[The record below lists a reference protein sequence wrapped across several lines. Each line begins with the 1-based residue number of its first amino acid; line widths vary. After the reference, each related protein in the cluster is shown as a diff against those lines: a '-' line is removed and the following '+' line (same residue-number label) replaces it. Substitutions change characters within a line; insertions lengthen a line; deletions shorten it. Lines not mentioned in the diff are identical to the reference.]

1 MFETEMP
8 RGGDLPLSDN
18 AKRVLKER
26 YLLKNEDG
34 AVIERPDEMFWR
46 VARFVAASEGGQ
58 PDDTIIKMFH
68 DIMARLDFLPN
79 SPTLMNAGRQGGQL
93 AACFVLPVEDSMS
106 DIFDSLKHMAL
117 IHKSGGGTGY
127 NFSKLRPKGDVVSS
141 TNGVASGPI
150 SFMSMFDQ
158 ATEVVMQGGMRR
170 GANMGILNADH
181 PDVFD
186 FIRAK
191 TEEGKLQ
198 NFNISV
204 GASEK
209 FMWAVQND
217 DDWDLLN
224 PRTREIVRTVR
235 ARDLFDLI
243 CEMAWKTG
251 DPGMIFL
258 DKMNKDNPLAH
269 LGVITSTNPCV
280 CGDTLVHTAEGP
292 KRAKDLCGRK
302 VQLLLNGRVMPS
314 TEEGFFRTG
323 VKPLL
328 RLTTR
333 EGFSLRLTADHPVL
347 RVTENTRYRHR
358 TEWTAAGSLKP
369 GDGIMLNDHR
379 KSPEWSG
386 SGDID
391 QGYLIGLLI
400 GDGTF
405 KKDKTVLS
413 VWMPEERVSGD
424 EDMGQGPRAAMSESM
439 KAVSTMPHRSDF
451 QGWIPVMG
459 RSEYRLASGAIKNL
473 ASSLGMSPSCK
484 TITPEMETSCSSS
497 FTRGLLRGL
506 FDTDGSIQGDQ
517 KKGISIR
524 LSQSS
529 LPTLEAVQRMLLRLG
544 IVGTIYKN
552 RREESS
558 AILPD
563 GRGGMKAYN
572 TKAQHELVI
581 SKENIRLFAEK
592 IGFADTDKQTRLDD
606 SLGRYKRSLNRELF
620 TATVD
625 RILPDGEEV
634 VFDVRVPGE
643 HAFDAN
649 GLVVHNCGEQPLL
662 PYEACNL
669 GSINLANMVSEND
682 VNWEK
687 LRLTTR
693 LAVRFLD
700 NVIDVNQYPLPQIE
714 EMVKKTRKIG
724 LGIMGWADMLFQL
737 RIPYDSDEALEL
749 AGKVMSLISDT
760 GRKESS
766 ELAHN
771 RGECPALPGSGLR
784 NGTIT
789 TIAPTGSLSMI
800 ADCSSGI
807 EPVFALE
814 FTKEVLDGTQF
825 SYRNRYYAEALEK
838 GESPDVIERVFR
850 SSHDIAPEWH
860 VKMQSAFQEHVDN
873 AVSKTINL
881 PGSATVEDV
890 EKAYMLAWK
899 TYCKGI
905 TVFRDGC
912 RAGQVLYVEKSA
924 RQQTLPIPQVSEVE
938 KPMDRPFILG
948 GKTAKIPTSYGNLY
962 LTVNEVNGR
971 PVEVFTTMGKSGHET
986 MAFTEAMGRLISLAL
1001 RSGVKIHGIIKQMKG
1016 IGGSQPVWH
1025 DNGVIMSVPDA
1036 ISYGLMSMGYLDL
1049 EEKGMMESL
1058 SETDMCPVCGASMAR
1073 QEGCIKCPACG
1084 FSRC

>member
-1 MFETEMP
+1 
-8 RGGDLPLSDN
+8 
-18 AKRVLKER
+18 
-26 YLLKNEDG
+26 
-34 AVIERPDEMFWR
+34 
-46 VARFVAASEGGQ
+46 
-58 PDDTIIKMFH
+58 
-68 DIMARLDFLPN
+68 
-79 SPTLMNAGRQGGQL
+79 
-93 AACFVLPVEDSMS
+93 
-106 DIFDSLKHMAL
+106 
-117 IHKSGGGTGY
+117 
-127 NFSKLRPKGDVVSS
+127 
-141 TNGVASGPI
+141 
-150 SFMSMFDQ
+150 
-158 ATEVVMQGGMRR
+158 
-170 GANMGILNADH
+170 
-181 PDVFD
+181 
-186 FIRAK
+186 
-191 TEEGKLQ
+191 
-198 NFNISV
+198 
-204 GASEK
+204 
-209 FMWAVQND
+209 
-217 DDWDLLN
+217 
-224 PRTREIVRTVR
+224 
-235 ARDLFDLI
+235 
-243 CEMAWKTG
+243 
-251 DPGMIFL
+251 
-258 DKMNKDNPLAH
+258 
-269 LGVITSTNPCV
+269 
-280 CGDTLVHTAEGP
+280 
-292 KRAKDLCGRK
+292 
-302 VQLLLNGRVMPS
+302 
-314 TEEGFFRTG
+314 
-323 VKPLL
+323 
-328 RLTTR
+328 
-333 EGFSLRLTADHPVL
+333 
-347 RVTENTRYRHR
+347 
-358 TEWTAAGSLKP
+358 
-369 GDGIMLNDHR
+369 
-379 KSPEWSG
+379 
-386 SGDID
+386 
-391 QGYLIGLLI
+391 
-400 GDGTF
+400 
-405 KKDKTVLS
+405 
-413 VWMPEERVSGD
+413 
-424 EDMGQGPRAAMSESM
+424 
-439 KAVSTMPHRSDF
+439 
-451 QGWIPVMG
+451 
-459 RSEYRLASGAIKNL
+459 
-473 ASSLGMSPSCK
+473 PSCK
-484 TITPEMETSCSSS
+484 TITPEMETSCSSQ

-506 FDTDGSIQGDQ
+506 FDADGSVQGDQ
-517 KKGISIR
+517 KKGISIH

-544 IVGTIYKN
+544 IVSTIYRN

-563 GRGGMKAYN
+563 GRGGMKAYK

-606 SLGRYKRSLNRELF
+606 NLGRYKRSLNRELF

-625 RILPDGEEV
+625 RILPDGEEE

-669 GSINLANMVSEND
+669 GSINLANMVSGND

-687 LRLTTR
+687 LRITTR

-850 SSHDIAPEWH
+850 SSHEIAPEWH

-890 EKAYMLAWK
+890 EKAYMLAWQ

>member
-473 ASSLGMSPSCK
+473 ASSLGMSPFCK

-625 RILPDGEEV
+625 RILPDGEEE

>member
-400 GDGTF
+400 GDGT
-405 KKDKTVLS
+405 V
-413 VWMPEERVSGD
+413 
-424 EDMGQGPRAAMSESM
+424 MSESM

-625 RILPDGEEV
+625 RILPDGEEE